1 MYRATV
7 TKSLQDL
14 KQLDYGLAIF
24 LSAIVG
30 GLAGGILG
38 PSIDLYFILFILFF
52 VAVWAA
58 TGKLNIKKPKK
69 GGLALTKD
77 TLQLEWMEQEPVEV
91 QRNAVNPKYQ
101 VKHYRPLGILP
112 KKSYIHLFIDGG
124 PLGPHEFFFM
134 HDGEYNASQWEKL
147 SIEPLLDPNSS
158 LQLIQ

>member
-1 MYRATV
+1 MYRATA

-24 LSAIVG
+24 LSAMIG
-30 GLAGGILG
+30 GLSGGILG
-38 PSIDLYFILFILFF
+38 PSMNLYFIIFILVF

-69 GGLALTKD
+69 GGLVLTKD
-77 TLQLEWMEQEPVEV
+77 TLQLDWMEQEPVKV
-91 QRNAVNPKYQ
+91 QLNAVNPKYL

-112 KKSYIHLFIDGG
+112 KKSYVHLFIDGG

-134 HDGEYNASQWEKL
+134 HDGEYNAAQWEKL
-147 SIEPLLDPNSS
+147 GLDRISADNALRS
-158 LQLIQ
+158 LA